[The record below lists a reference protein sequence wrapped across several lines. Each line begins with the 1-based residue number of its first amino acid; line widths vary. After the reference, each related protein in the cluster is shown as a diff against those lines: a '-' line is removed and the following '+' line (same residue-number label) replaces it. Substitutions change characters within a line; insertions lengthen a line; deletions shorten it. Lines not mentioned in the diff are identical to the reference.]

1 MINLRFSAAVL
12 AKHYGSHVAIFQL
25 VMVIETHPSF
35 VLLVIQSVVTLP
47 MSAIAGGTAADD
59 RTSWGVGWF
68 IVLVLEGL
76 WIGAFVVY
84 NGDPQLRALSLSAEQ
99 SWANATLAGNKM
111 IMRNEIPDMVDGTLI
126 GVKYGP
132 VLGCGIMS
140 LLIAYDPLLSW
151 WQQAD

>member
-1 MINLRFSAAVL
+1 
-12 AKHYGSHVAIFQL
+12 
-25 VMVIETHPSF
+25 
-35 VLLVIQSVVTLP
+35 
-47 MSAIAGGTAADD
+47 
-59 RTSWGVGWF
+59 
-68 IVLVLEGL
+68 
-76 WIGAFVVY
+76 VY

-140 LLIAYDPLLSW
+140 LLIAYEPLLSW